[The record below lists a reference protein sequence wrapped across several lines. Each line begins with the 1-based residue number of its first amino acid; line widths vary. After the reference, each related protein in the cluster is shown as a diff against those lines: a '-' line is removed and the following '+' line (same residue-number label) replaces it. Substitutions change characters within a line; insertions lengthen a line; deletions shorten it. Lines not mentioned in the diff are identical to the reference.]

1 MSGSICVLLVMLIV
15 APAAFADSIYVC
27 KAKDGNVVYRDFPC
41 PPDAESTAF
50 GDSKKS
56 DPIGAKTA
64 VAAAERELRAGM
76 SKSEV
81 RAILGSPTEVTQ
93 EEGVD
98 GRVDTWSYG
107 GSRTVQFDAAGHLVK

>member
-1 MSGSICVLLVMLIV
+1 MLIV

-27 KAKDGNVVYRDFPC
+27 KAKDGSVVYRDFPC

-56 DPIGAKTA
+56 DPTSAKTA

-93 EEGVD
+93 ERSEEH
-98 GRVDTWSYG
+98 TSELQSPMY
-107 GSRTVQFDAAGHLVK
+107 LVCR